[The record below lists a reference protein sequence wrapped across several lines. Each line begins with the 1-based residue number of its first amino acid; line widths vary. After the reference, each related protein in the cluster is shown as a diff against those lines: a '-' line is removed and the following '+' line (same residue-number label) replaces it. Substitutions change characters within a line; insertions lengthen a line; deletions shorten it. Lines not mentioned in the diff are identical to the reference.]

1 MNRKLYIISFTAII
15 LGLLL
20 ICEAF
25 SAMEGKDDNDLD
37 AQKTKEFKEFI
48 VGTAVK
54 LFAKGYVAATDID
67 KIKETNITKL
77 RKMDDQEFVN
87 KYKAIYSDM
96 KGLPQDVKTAYGID
110 EKMDRFTAITK
121 IQSAGKK
128 DLYTI
133 IDSIPDAFI
142 AKHFDSYIGE
152 KGFDMNKFPSK
163 REIMSFWND
172 IRRKFD
178 AE

>member
-1 MNRKLYIISFTAII
+1 MNRKACIIGFTAII

-25 SAMEGKDDNDLD
+25 CAAEGKDDNDLD
-37 AQKTKEFKEFI
+37 AQKMKEFI

-54 LFAKGYVAATDID
+54 LFAKGYIAATDID
-67 KIKETNITKL
+67 KIKETNIGKL
-77 RKMDDQEFVN
+77 RKMDDQEFAD
-87 KYKAIYSDM
+87 KYTAIYSDM
-96 KGLPQDVKTAYGID
+96 KGLPQNVKTAYGLD
-110 EKMDRFTAITK
+110 EKMDRSAAITK

-142 AKHFDSYIGE
+142 VKHFDSYIGE
-152 KGFDMNKFPSK
+152 KGFDMKKLPSR

-172 IRRKFD
+172 IRRKLD